1 MGKINIMSENLA
13 NKIAAGE
20 VVERIANVIKELV
33 ENSIDA
39 GSKNIKVELVLAG
52 SKSIKVIDDGS
63 GMNKEDAILCFE
75 RHATSKIKNE
85 NDLYFIGTLG
95 FRGEALAAISSV
107 SNIVLD
113 TCDGKESSLIN
124 INGGKI
130 ISNTVGSMRK
140 GTIIEVKE
148 LFYNTPARLKFM
160 KSLNSE
166 LALSTEYI
174 EKIALS
180 HPDISFTLINDEKE
194 VVKTTGSNDLY
205 KTIHE
210 IFGLQ
215 TTKNMIKIE
224 AENYDY
230 MISGYISN
238 LNLSRSNKKNM
249 ITLVNGRVVSN
260 NLLNKTIKDA
270 YHRVLADNK
279 YPIIIMNIET
289 DPTLID
295 VNIHPTK
302 QDIKFSKMDSL
313 LDLVYNTIKDTLNTS
328 NNTFKPYQEES
339 YKPDRELNYN
349 YVKEDTNDYEL
360 NDNLYEEKHI
370 EEVRLIFDDDKEEI
384 KYNEEEIKR
393 ENTLIKPVGLALGT
407 FLIAQDEDTM
417 YMFDI
422 HAADE
427 RYNYERIVSEME
439 NKKTYITNMLFPLTL
454 EYPHNEFMV
463 IKDHIEDLTSI
474 GLDVKEFGKN
484 TFRVSA
490 HPSWIKEGYEDECIK
505 KIFDI
510 VLEQKD
516 KFDRV
521 KSNDNVAAT
530 VACKSS
536 VKANTN
542 ISPEEQERIIKN
554 LFTCKFPYTCPH
566 GRPTHIKYPLYEL
579 EKMFKRVNFS
589 KVDNEV

>member
-20 VVERIANVIKELV
+20 VVERIANVVKELV

-39 GSKNIKVELVLAG
+39 GSKNIKIELLLAG
-52 SKSIKVIDDGS
+52 AKSIKVIDDGC
-63 GMNKEDAILCFE
+63 GMNSEDAILCFE

-113 TCDGKESSLIN
+113 TYDGQESTKVQID
-124 INGGKI
+124 GGKLI
-130 ISNTVGSMRK
+130 DKSVGSMRK

-160 KSLNSE
+160 KSATSE
-166 LALSTEYI
+166 LSLCTEYI

-210 IFGLQ
+210 IYGLQ
-215 TTKNMIKIE
+215 TTKNMIKID

-230 MISGYISN
+230 IISGYISN
-238 LNLSRSNKKNM
+238 LNISRSNKKNM
-249 ITLVNGRVVSN
+249 ITLVNGRVVTN
-260 NLLNKTIKDA
+260 NLINKTIKDA

-279 YPIIIMNIET
+279 YPIVVINIET

-302 QDIKFSKMDSL
+302 QDIKFSKMESL
-313 LDLVYNTIKDTLNTS
+313 LDLIYNTIKDKLNAS
-328 NNTFKPYQEES
+328 NNTFKPYKEEAYNS
-339 YKPDRELNYN
+339 YEYN
-349 YVKEDTNDYEL
+349 IKEDTNDYEL
-360 NDNLYEEKHI
+360 NEKLYKEKKI
-370 EEVRLIFDDDKEEI
+370 EEIRLVFDDTKEEI
-384 KYNEEEIKR
+384 KYNEEENIR
-393 ENTLIKPVGLALGT
+393 ENILIKPVGLALGT

-427 RYNYERIVSEME
+427 RYNYERIVSQME
-439 NKKTYITNMLFPLTL
+439 NKKIYQTNMLFPLTL
-454 EYPHNEFMV
+454 EYPHNEYMI
-463 IKDHIEDLTSI
+463 IKEHLGELTDI
-474 GLDVKEFGKN
+474 GFIVEEFGKN
-484 TFRVSA
+484 TFRITA
-490 HPSWIKEGYEDECIK
+490 HPSFIKEGYEDECIK

-510 VLEQKD
+510 ILEQKD

-521 KSNDNVAAT
+521 KFNDNVAAS

-542 ISPEEQERIIKN
+542 ISLEEQEMIIKN

>member
-1 MGKINIMSENLA
+1 MAKITVMDENLA

-20 VVERIANVIKELV
+20 VIEKTMNVVKELV

-39 GSKNIKVELVLAG
+39 GSTDIKIILQDSGVKEVT
-52 SKSIKVIDDGS
+52 VIDDGA
-63 GMNKEDAILCFE
+63 GMDKDDAIRAFL
-75 RHATSKIKNE
+75 RHATSKIKNLE
-85 NDLYFIGTLG
+85 DLFYVNSLG
-95 FRGEALAAISSV
+95 FRGEALPSIASV
-107 SNIVLD
+107 SHLEMKTSN
-113 TCDGKESSLIN
+113 GKEGTEVI
-124 INGGKI
+124 IEGGDILEVNK
-130 ISNTVGSMRK
+130 SDLKK
-140 GTIIEVKE
+140 GTRITVTK
-148 LFYNTPARLKFM
+148 LFYNTPVRLKYL
-160 KSLNSE
+160 KNLYTE
-166 LALSTEYI
+166 LANITDYI
-174 EKIALS
+174 NRMALS
-180 HPDISFTLINDEKE
+180 FPNIKFMLSNNDKVILNTDGKGNLLKVISNIYGVD
-194 VVKTTGSNDLY
+194 VVKKMIEVKGSNDDC
-205 KTIHE
+205 E
-210 IFGLQ
+210 ITGYISYPELAR
-215 TTKNMIKIE
+215 TTKN
-224 AENYDY
+224 
-230 MISGYISN
+230 
-238 LNLSRSNKKNM
+238 NM
-249 ITLVNGRVVSN
+249 IILVNGRSIKNSEINRTILDCYHTYIPMSKAPIVV
-260 NLLNKTIKDA
+260 LNIDI
-270 YHRVLADNK
+270 D
-279 YPIIIMNIET
+279 PI
-289 DPTLID
+289 LID
-295 VNIHPTK
+295 VNVHPTK

-349 YVKEDTNDYEL
+349 YVKEDNNDYEL

-521 KSNDNVAAT
+521 KFNDNVAAS